1 MLSWTNMHAESKDF
15 TRILYYIA
23 LKWKWKPVVC
33 SAIGFASFSHC
44 CRFCCIRER
53 NQSRS
58 RSRKLS
64 VWRPGVVAR
73 LMDVPRWVRAPRFLP
88 YVRCGVPVPVRVRLA
103 WCRVVVHCAV
113 PDGVGSP
120 PNRRVVCDGWEKAR
134 RRAGQ
139 VEGRRNMACC
149 LWSKRLLQVNEGLV

>member
-1 MLSWTNMHAESKDF
+1 MRNA
-15 TRILYYIA
+15 RILHAFCIA
-23 LKWKWKPVVC
+23 LKWKWKWKLVVC
-33 SAIGFASFSHC
+33 SAIGFGSFSHC

-53 NQSRS
+53 DQSRS

-88 YVRCGVPVPVRVRLA
+88 YVRCGPGSRSRYVCGCRLA
-103 WCRVVVHCAV
+103 WCRVVMHCAV

-120 PNRRVVCDGWEKAR
+120 PNRRVVWI
-134 RRAGQ
+134 
-139 VEGRRNMACC
+139 
-149 LWSKRLLQVNEGLV
+149 